1 MFEELENK
9 VVLITGAATG
19 IGKSIAEN
27 FGKAKAK
34 VVINYRSDRH
44 HDEIEE
50 INKLLLNLVVKHWWF
65 KVMFQLKKILNE

>member
-34 VVINYRSDRH
+34 VVINYRSDDIMMKLRKL
-44 HDEIEE
+44 
-50 INKLLLNLVVKHWWF
+50 NKLLLNLVVKHWWF

>member
-9 VVLITGAATG
+9 VVLITGAVTG

-34 VVINYRSDRH
+34 VVINYRSDRDD
-44 HDEIEE
+44 DE
-50 INKLLLNLVVKHWWF
+50 
-65 KVMFQLKKILNE
+65 M

>member
-50 INKLLLNLVVKHWWF
+50 IKQTVAKFVKHWWF